1 MLYFP
6 SGPRAPLRAATGDAD
21 MLDLFIIEKIRRERE
36 RREQEQIPLHLP
48 LERSD
53 YHQPPPMEHRP
64 PESERQEREGGVV
77 IVDFTI

>member
-1 MLYFP
+1 
-6 SGPRAPLRAATGDAD
+6 

-36 RREQEQIPLHLP
+36 RQEQEREQIPLHLP

-53 YHQPPPMEHRP
+53 YPVPPMEHRP
-64 PESERQEREGGVV
+64 PEAERQEREGGVV